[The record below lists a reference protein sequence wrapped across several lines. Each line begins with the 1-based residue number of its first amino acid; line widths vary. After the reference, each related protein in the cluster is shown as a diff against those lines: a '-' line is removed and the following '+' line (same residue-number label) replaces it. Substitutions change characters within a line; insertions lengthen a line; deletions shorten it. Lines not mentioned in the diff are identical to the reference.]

1 MHIEQHTS
9 CSHRLG
15 ISRQTAK
22 YLYAHSVRSHLV
34 IKRRVVILFTWQ
46 IGDGLMMSCCTNRQL
61 SLSFHT
67 SVIHWGVIQLI
78 ASSDLVPHYWGFI
91 LILTESSSCK
101 EVVVARADT
110 TSHFC
115 YASIDQLSTIL
126 HIFKYVEHSLY
137 VRDADFN
144 KVGQTS
150 IFV

>member
-1 MHIEQHTS
+1 MHIEQHT
-9 CSHRLG
+9 HHVHIVWVFQGKLPNVD
-15 ISRQTAK
+15 
-22 YLYAHSVRSHLV
+22 HSVRSHLV

-46 IGDGLMMSCCTNRQL
+46 IACDGLWVVVLIDNFSTL
-61 SLSFHT
+61 
-67 SVIHWGVIQLI
+67 VIHRGVIQYI

-91 LILTESSSCK
+91 LTESSLCK
-101 EVVVARADT
+101 EVVVVARADI

-115 YASIDQLSTIL
+115 YASIDQPSTIL